1 MVVSFF
7 RYLGLG
13 FLGYRL
19 YSLYAKK
26 AANAMD
32 WTYEI
37 DAVGLTRYSTKNI
50 EGYVDWQFI
59 NASELVGQVKD
70 IDVDFLYKGNNIGSI
85 SMPGPYLVPA
95 KGSADVRTNFKLDL
109 EQVYSKA
116 LMAISEL
123 AQYGDITIQVKG
135 SIKVRTGQLLYVK
148 LPISVNTTAKTLY
161 SYIS

>member
-1 MVVSFF
+1 MSIF
-7 RYLGLG
+7 RFISLG
-13 FLGYRL
+13 FLGYRV

-26 AANAMD
+26 AAKVMD

-37 DAVGLTRYSTKNI
+37 DAVGLNRFTAKSI

-70 IDVDFLYKGNNIGSI
+70 IDVDFLYRGNRIGSI

-95 KGSADVRTNFKLDL
+95 KGSAAVRTNFKLDL
-109 EQVYSKA
+109 EQIYSRA

-123 AQYGDITIQVKG
+123 AQKGDITIQVKG
-135 SIKVRTGQLLYVK
+135 SVRVRTGQLLYVK
-148 LPISVNTTAKTLY
+148 LPIDTTTTAKTLY
-161 SYIS
+161 SFTQ

>member
-1 MVVSFF
+1 MVMNFF

-13 FLGYRL
+13 FLGYRV

-26 AANAMD
+26 AAKAMD

-37 DAVGLTRYSTKNI
+37 DAVGLTRYTTKSI

-70 IDVDFLYKGNNIGSI
+70 IDVNFLYKGNNIGGI
-85 SMPGPYLVPA
+85 SMPGPYMVPA
-95 KGSADVRTNFKLDL
+95 KGSASVRTNFKLDL

-135 SIKVRTGQLLYVK
+135 SVRVRTGQLLYVR
-148 LPISVNTTAKTLY
+148 LPIDVNTTAKTLY

>member
-1 MVVSFF
+1 MSFF

-13 FLGYRL
+13 ILGYRV

-26 AANAMD
+26 AAKVMD

-37 DAVGLTRYSTKNI
+37 DAVAISRYTTKNI

-70 IDVDFLYKGNNIGSI
+70 INVFFLYAGNIIGSI

-95 KGSADVRTNFKLDL
+95 KGSANVRTNFKLEL
-109 EQVYSKA
+109 EQIYSKA
-116 LMAISEL
+116 LMLINEL
-123 AQYGDITIQVKG
+123 AQKGDVTIQVKG
-135 SIKVRTGQLLYVK
+135 GVRVRTGQLFYVK
-148 LPISVNTTAKTLY
+148 LPIDLNTTAKTIY
-161 SYIS
+161 SYIR

>member
-1 MVVSFF
+1 VSFF

-13 FLGYRL
+13 LLGYRV

-26 AANAMD
+26 GVNVMD
-32 WTYEI
+32 WNYKI
-37 DAVGLTRYSTKNI
+37 DAVGINRYTTKNL

-59 NASELVGQVKD
+59 NAGDLVGQVKD
-70 IDVDFLYKGNNIGSI
+70 IDVNFLYKGNRIGSI

-95 KGSADVRTNFKLDL
+95 KGSAAVRTNFKLDL
-109 EQVYSKA
+109 EEIYSKA

-135 SIKVRTGQLLYVK
+135 SARVRTGQLFYVK
-148 LPISVNTTAKTLY
+148 LPIETTTTAKTIY
-161 SYIS
+161 SYI